1 MIGEYLH
8 SARDVLICR
17 AHHEGQQVGEQVGR
31 QEPPLINH
39 DDHMDRAR
47 QGQSI
52 LNTVST
58 QSRQGR
64 VGYTHV
70 DLLQCYVPIPL
81 SEVDLHQGKTSGTK
95 RMNMVRSA
103 PRRSDLK
110 KDAYHQPQVLAK
122 LVTLLP
128 ASPSPVPISSESSH
142 AVRLSELHRLPSSSS
157 VRHMAHI
164 IFRRVGEIRTL
175 DIIPIRSLVVVPIV
189 VLILVS
195 RRGRVIVF
203 TVQLDEIVGVL
214 LLMVP
219 VGTVVGVGL
228 EGHGRQRDWAGERV
242 ADLVFDAH
250 LASCSRGRGVGAI
263 GSSG

>member
-8 SARDVLICR
+8 GARDVLICR

-31 QEPPLINH
+31 QESPLRH
-39 DDHMDRAR
+39 HKDHMERAR
-47 QGQSI
+47 QAQSI
-52 LNTVST
+52 LNTVSS
-58 QSRQGR
+58 QSHQGR

-70 DLLQCYVPIPL
+70 DLPQSHVPIPL
-81 SEVDLHQGKTSGTK
+81 PKVNLYQGKTSDTK
-95 RMNMVRSA
+95 RMNMVCSTSSQLD
-103 PRRSDLK
+103 PK

-128 ASPSPVPISSESSH
+128 ASSTSVPIAPKSAH
-142 AVRLSELHRLPSSSS
+142 TVRLSELHRLPRSSS

-164 IFRRVGEIRTL
+164 IFRRISEIRSL

-189 VLILVS
+189 VLILMS

-203 TVQLDEIVGVL
+203 TVQLDEIVGIL

-219 VGTVVGVGL
+219 VGAIVGA
-228 EGHGRQRDWAGERV
+228 GHGREGDWAGERV
-242 ADLVFDAH
+242 ADLVFDVH
-250 LASCSRGRGVGAI
+250 LASCSRGCGVGAI
-263 GSSG
+263 GTSGCE